1 MRRQASRPPRTAR
14 RYRVGVTR
22 RHHTRASQGLWRRV
36 LPILTAALLT
46 VILALVIGNS
56 LLRRSD
62 DYHAAQAAGEWTADT
77 SAPLPQVTA
86 GALRGSYVRPDGET
100 PQTIGGA
107 TCAVLRLSEN
117 PDGRLDYILP
127 EVLQT
132 GLETE
137 TNAPSLAAEVSR
149 LHSKGLRVVGVF
161 EVQCLN
167 EPYLS
172 GAPQAVLRRGVEQ
185 SLLLSAAE
193 AGVDELLLLGCP
205 QEESAIT
212 ARVLPFLQELKEQL
226 TECAPA
232 TALGVAMPPE
242 AFVRIEGET
251 APAVYGEDTSEE
263 GIPQYTGWRVPGQL
277 LSVCDR
283 LVVDL
288 RGTAVEGADTLL
300 CGFRHSYA
308 RWGLTLLLSD
318 TAVSE
323 LADIRGMT
331 NQLLVEYQTGD

>member
-22 RHHTRASQGLWRRV
+22 RRRTRASQGVWRRV
-36 LPILTAALLT
+36 LLIVTAALLT
-46 VILALVIGNS
+46 VILALVIGSS
-56 LLRRSD
+56 LKRRSD
-62 DYHAAQAAGEWTADT
+62 DYRAAQAAGEWTAET

-100 PQTIGGA
+100 PQAISGA

-127 EVLQT
+127 ETLQT
-132 GLETE
+132 GLEAAPD
-137 TNAPSLAAEVSR
+137 APSLAAEVSR
-149 LHSKGLRVVGVF
+149 LHGRGLRVVGLF
-161 EVQCLN
+161 EVQCLQ

-172 GAPQAVLRRGVEQ
+172 GAAQAVLRRGVEQ

-212 ARVLPFLQELKEQL
+212 ARVLPFLQELKGQL
-226 TECAPA
+226 AECAPA
-232 TALGVAMPPE
+232 TALGVAMPPD

-251 APAVYGEDTSEE
+251 APAVYGDDPSEE

-283 LVVDL
+283 VVVDL
-288 RGTAVEGADTLL
+288 RGTAADGTDALL
-300 CGFRHSYA
+300 RGFRHSYA

-323 LADIRGMT
+323 LADSRGMT
-331 NQLLVEYQTGD
+331 NQLLVEYETGD

>member
-1 MRRQASRPPRTAR
+1 MRRQATPPPRTAR

-22 RHHTRASQGLWRRV
+22 RHRTRASQGLWWRV
-36 LPILTAALLT
+36 LPILAAALLT
-46 VILALVIGNS
+46 ILLALIIGSS
-56 LLRRSD
+56 LKRRSD
-62 DYHAAQAAGEWTADT
+62 NYHAAQAAGKWTADT
-77 SAPLPQVTA
+77 STPLPQVTA
-86 GALRGSYVRPDGET
+86 DALRGSYVRPDGET
-100 PQTIGGA
+100 PQTISRA

-117 PDGRLDYILP
+117 TDGRLDYILP
-127 EVLQT
+127 ETLQT

-137 TNAPSLAAEVSR
+137 ANAPSLAAEVSR
-149 LHSKGLRVVGVF
+149 LHGKGLRVVGVF

-172 GAPQAVLRRGVEQ
+172 GAAQAVLRRGVEQ

-212 ARVLPFLQELKEQL
+212 ARVLPFLEELKERL
-226 TECAPA
+226 AECAPA

-251 APAVYGEDTSEE
+251 APAVYGEDPSEE

-283 LVVDL
+283 LVLDV

-300 CGFRHSYA
+300 CGFRHSYS

-318 TAVSE
+318 RTVSE
-323 LADIRGMT
+323 LADRRGMT
-331 NQLLVEYQTGD
+331 NQLLVEY